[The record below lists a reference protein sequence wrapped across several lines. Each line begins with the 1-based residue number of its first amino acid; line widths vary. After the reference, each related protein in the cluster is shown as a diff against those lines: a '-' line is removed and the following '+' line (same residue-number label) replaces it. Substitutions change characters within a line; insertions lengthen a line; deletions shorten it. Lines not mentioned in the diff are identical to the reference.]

1 MLGLFGFVVY
11 LANYISRVVAL
22 RKIIHQKKN
31 LERKYQISS
40 IKNTRETSKK
50 KINKKIINMKEAKI
64 RTRYAP
70 SPTGYF
76 HIGGARTALFN
87 YLYAKH
93 MQGDFVVRIED
104 TDIER
109 NVEGGTESQLENL
122 KWMGIEPDESPLNPK
137 EYGPYVQSQKLERY
151 KKLVLKLINENKA
164 YYCFCTPEQLE
175 EDRQLALKN
184 HQTPKYNRR
193 CLKLTDQE
201 IEAKLKSGAHVA
213 VRLKMEDN
221 VNIEWDDLIRG
232 HMSVPTSA
240 LTDPVILKSNGYPMY
255 NFAVV
260 VDDYDMKI
268 THILRGEEHL
278 SNTPYQIAIKKA
290 LGFDDQNIRY
300 GHLSIITDET
310 GKKLSKRNKELK
322 QFIEDYRNMGV
333 PAKALDN
340 FLALLGWSSKSNKE
354 VLPMDE
360 LIKEFDFD
368 RVSKAP
374 AFFDFKKL
382 LWMSNQYIKI
392 MPLNDYL
399 EFVKKYLNVD
409 LSKICDKK
417 HYDLLLEMFQPQLQ
431 YGLQINDL
439 INDLF
444 SNVNKKEL
452 SDEIKEFMKKESSI
466 KVLTNFKKQ
475 LDKID
480 ELNLE
485 NSTQIINNIKIE
497 ENIKGKELFLPIRVV
512 CIYKEHGPEI
522 NKTMTIVG
530 KQKIMENINEII
542 K

>member
-1 MLGLFGFVVY
+1 
-11 LANYISRVVAL
+11 
-22 RKIIHQKKN
+22 
-31 LERKYQISS
+31 
-40 IKNTRETSKK
+40 
-50 KINKKIINMKEAKI
+50 MKEAKI

-164 YYCFCTPEQLE
+164 YYCFCTPKQLE

-310 GKKLSKRNKELK
+310 GKKLSKRNKQLK

-530 KQKIMENINEII
+530 KQKIMKNINEII